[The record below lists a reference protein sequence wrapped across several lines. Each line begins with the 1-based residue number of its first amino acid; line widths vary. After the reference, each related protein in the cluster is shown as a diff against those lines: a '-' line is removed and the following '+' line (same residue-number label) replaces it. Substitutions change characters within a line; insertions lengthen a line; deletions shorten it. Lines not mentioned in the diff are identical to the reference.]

1 MESCWSYPDSEEY
14 KRSKEAKALCFELVK
29 TVQSNHLDEEIQ
41 AMVADGGT
49 EFIEVGPGKVLQGLM
64 RKIDKSVTENRASI

>member
-41 AMVADGGT
+41 AMVADVKSGQQKQ
-49 EFIEVGPGKVLQGLM
+49 VYYSKGKI
-64 RKIDKSVTENRASI
+64 R